1 MTCVC
6 LFIRSLIPES
16 IIGHQLYRAWH
27 SSRAQPGQC
36 RVKDPF
42 ESVLQ
47 FCLDDSISQV
57 TGLKLSGPS
66 DFRVLTLSNTPLTVP
81 LTIPIFYGS

>member
-1 MTCVC
+1 MCV
-6 LFIRSLIPES
+6 FVRSLIPGS
-16 IIGHQLYRAWH
+16 IIGHQLYRAWR

-42 ESVLQ
+42 ESLLQ

-57 TGLKLSGPS
+57 TGPKLSGPS
-66 DFRVLTLSNTPLTVP
+66 DFQVLTLSSTALTVP
-81 LTIPIFYGS
+81 LMIPIFYGS